1 MAVQLTR
8 KQFSIDEYERMI
20 EGGVFDKEDRLEL
33 IRGEIV
39 EMAPIGHRHATCVVR
54 LTKLFERTV
63 GEVAMV
69 SVQNSIRLPNKS
81 QPQPDVALLRWRDDF
96 YSGQRPTPSDVF
108 LLVEVAE
115 SSLAADQSV
124 KLPLYAEA
132 GVQEMWI
139 VNLGHNTVEVYSN
152 PRGNA
157 YQNVRRVAKGEA
169 LVLPAGLGGTVE
181 VNDIV
186 G

>member
-1 MAVQLTR
+1 MAIQLTR

-39 EMAPIGHRHATCVVR
+39 EMALIGLRHAACVAR
-54 LTKLFERTV
+54 LDALFHEQ
-63 GEVAMV
+63 V
-69 SVQNSIRLPNKS
+69 SRKAIIWVQNPINLYGGSA
-81 QPQPDVALLRWRDDF
+81 PQPDVVLLRPRND
-96 YSGQRPTPSDVF
+96 YYASARPTPSDVF

-115 SSLAADQSV
+115 SSLAADRGV

-132 GVQEMWI
+132 GVGEVWI
-139 VNLGHNTVEVYSN
+139 VNLGQNTVEVYSN

-157 YQNVRRVAKGEA
+157 YQNVRRATKGEV
-169 LVLPAGLGGTVE
+169 LELPAGLHGTVE
-181 VNDIV
+181 VNNIV

>member
-39 EMAPIGHRHATCVVR
+39 EMAPIGLRHAACVAR

-63 GEVAMV
+63 GDVAIV
-69 SVQNSIRLPNKS
+69 SVQNSIRLPKKS

-96 YSGQRPTPSDVF
+96 YSGRRPTPGDVS

-115 SSLAADQSV
+115 SSLAADRGV

-132 GVQEMWI
+132 GVPEVWI
-139 VNLGHNTVEVYSN
+139 VDLSQDAVEVYSN
-152 PRGNA
+152 PSGSA
-157 YQNVRRVAKGEA
+157 YQNVRRAAKGEA
-169 LVLPAGLGGTVE
+169 LALPADLAGTVE